1 VAGLQSM
8 LAAGLGVGCLC
19 ASAIGEGLVRLGPK
33 HRLPT
38 LPDAVFSL
46 LPPHPGEGD
55 TVTQAREVLAR
66 QLLV

>member
-1 VAGLQSM
+1 M

-19 ASAIGEGLVRLGPK
+19 ASAIGEGLTHLGPK
-33 HRLPT
+33 HRLPV
-38 LPDAVFSL
+38 LPEAVFSL
-46 LPPHPGEGD
+46 MPPHADERD